1 MNDNHVSDLLM
12 QAIQGNNN
20 AIQEAA
26 TRLGCDI
33 NAVIS
38 SV

>member
-1 MNDNHVSDLLM
+1 M

-26 TRLGCDI
+26 TRLGCDV
-33 NAVIS
+33 NAIAS
-38 SV
+38 AI